1 MKLKSWKLFQNQL
14 FFSKMRLT
22 KKEVMKKTSKSWRG
36 IISMKGFFMI
46 KVMLST
52 DEEVS
57 IQNMEWDEIIINEAI
72 ISLVVTLDFM
82 TIQEILSHFNHDTTT
97 LLVSPTTKIADQIIN
112 GRQTNLATKIL
123 LVDRR
128 RFAMKVRS
136 SMLLSSIIL
145 AVPREKEQIFTIPS
159 LVKVNS
165 PQVMVGH

>member
-22 KKEVMKKTSKSWRG
+22 KKEVMKKTSKSLRG
-36 IISMKGFFMI
+36 IISMKGCFMI